1 MEVIIKMIE
10 EVRRIVSEKLGCSAH
25 DLEHTFRVYNN
36 CLRISKDMENVDL
49 DALKYAALLHDIAR
63 IEEDND
69 NSGKTDHALLGAEQ
83 AREILTKLGKSKEFI
98 DKVSSAIRTHRY
110 RNNLKPETI
119 EGKILYDAD
128 KLDVIGIIG
137 ICRSYMI
144 AGEYNQKIYN
154 DTDLLEY
161 IKTNLDGGKPNGK
174 IKDISLHSPN
184 IEFMTKD
191 INIPNTMF
199 TKNGKKIA
207 CNRIKKMQE
216 FFDNLKDEINGND

>member
-1 MEVIIKMIE
+1 MIE
-10 EVRRIVSEKLGCSAH
+10 EVRKIVSEKLGCSAH

-36 CLRISKDMENVDL
+36 CLRISENMKNVDL
-49 DALKYAALLHDIAR
+49 EVLKYASLLHDIAR

-69 NSGKTDHALLGAEQ
+69 NTGKTDHALLGAEQ
-83 AREILTKLGKSKEFI
+83 AREILKKLGKNKDFI

-110 RNNLKPETI
+110 RNGLIPETI

-128 KLDVIGIIG
+128 KLDVIGMIG

-144 AGEYNQKIYN
+144 AEEYKQRVYN
-154 DTDLLEY
+154 DSDLSEY
-161 IKTNLDGGKPNGK
+161 IKANLEGGKPNGK

-184 IEFMTKD
+184 IEFLTKD

-199 TKNGKKIA
+199 TETGKKIA
-207 CNRIKKMQE
+207 SKRIKKMQE
-216 FFDNLKDEINGND
+216 FFDDLKDEINGND

>member
-1 MEVIIKMIE
+1 MEVIIMIE
-10 EVRRIVSEKLGCSAH
+10 EVRKIVSEKLGCSAH

-36 CLRISKDMENVDL
+36 CLRISENMKNVDL
-49 DALKYAALLHDIAR
+49 EVLKYASLLHDIAR

-69 NSGKTDHALLGAEQ
+69 NTGKTDHALLGAEQ
-83 AREILTKLGKSKEFI
+83 AREILTKLGKNKDFI

-110 RNNLKPETI
+110 RNGLIPETI

-128 KLDVIGIIG
+128 KLDVIGMIG

-144 AGEYNQKIYN
+144 AGEYKQRIYN
-154 DTDLLEY
+154 DSDLSEY
-161 IKTNLDGGKPNGK
+161 IKTNLEGGKTNGK

-184 IEFMTKD
+184 IEFLTKD

-199 TKNGKKIA
+199 TETGKKIA
-207 CNRIKKMQE
+207 RKRIKKMQE
-216 FFDNLKDEINGND
+216 FFDDLKDEINGND

>member
-1 MEVIIKMIE
+1 MIE
-10 EVRRIVSEKLGCSAH
+10 EVRKIVSEKLGCSAH

-36 CLRISKDMENVDL
+36 SLRISENMKNVDL
-49 DALKYAALLHDIAR
+49 EVLKYASLLHDIAR

-69 NSGKTDHALLGAEQ
+69 NTGKTDHALLGAEQ
-83 AREILTKLGKSKEFI
+83 AREILTKLGKNKDFI

-110 RNNLKPETI
+110 RNGLIPETI

-128 KLDVIGIIG
+128 KLDVIGMIG

-144 AGEYNQKIYN
+144 AGEYKQRIYN
-154 DTDLLEY
+154 DSDLSEY
-161 IKTNLDGGKPNGK
+161 IKTNLEGGKSNGK

-184 IEFMTKD
+184 IEFLTKD

-199 TKNGKKIA
+199 TETGKKIA
-207 CNRIKKMQE
+207 SKRIKKMQE
-216 FFDNLKDEINGND
+216 FFDDLKDEINGND

>member
-1 MEVIIKMIE
+1 MIDEVEK
-10 EVRRIVSEKLGCSAH
+10 IVSEKLSCSAH

-49 DALKYAALLHDIAR
+49 EVLKYAALLHDYAR
-63 IEEDND
+63 VEEDRD
-69 NSGKTDHALLGAEQ
+69 NTGKTDHALLGAEQ
-83 AREILTKLGKSKEFI
+83 AREVLTKLGKEEEFI
-98 DKVSSAIRTHRY
+98 DKVCSAIRTHRY

-144 AGEYNQKIYN
+144 AGNYKQKIYN
-154 DTDLLEY
+154 DIDLSKY
-161 IKTNLDGGKPNGK
+161 IKTNLEGGTSSGR

-184 IEFMTKD
+184 IEFLTKD

-199 TKNGKKIA
+199 TKTGKRLA
-207 CNRIKKMQE
+207 RNRIKKMQK
-216 FFDNLKDEINGND
+216 FFDELKKEINGID

>member
-1 MEVIIKMIE
+1 MIE
-10 EVRRIVSEKLGCSAH
+10 EVKRIVSEKLSCSAH
-25 DLEHTFRVYNN
+25 DLDHTFRVYNN
-36 CLRISKDMENVDL
+36 CIRISKDVDKVDL
-49 DALKYAALLHDIAR
+49 EVLKYAALLHDIAR
-63 IEEDND
+63 VEEDND
-69 NSGKTDHALLGAEQ
+69 NSGKIDHSLLGAEQ
-83 AREILTKLGKSKEFI
+83 AREILTKLGKNEEFI
-98 DKVSSAIRTHRY
+98 EKVCSAIKTHRY
-110 RNNLKPETI
+110 RNNLKPQTI

-154 DTDLLEY
+154 DTDISEY
-161 IKTNLDGGKPNGK
+161 IKTNLEGQKASGK

-184 IEFMTKD
+184 IEFLTKD

-199 TKNGKKIA
+199 TKTGKRLA
-207 CNRIKKMQE
+207 RNRIKKRQK

>member
-1 MEVIIKMIE
+1 MIE
-10 EVRRIVSEKLGCSAH
+10 EVRKIVSEKLGCSAH

-36 CLRISKDMENVDL
+36 CLRISENMKNVDL
-49 DALKYAALLHDIAR
+49 EVLKYASLLHDIAR

-69 NSGKTDHALLGAEQ
+69 NTGKTDHALLGAEQ
-83 AREILTKLGKSKEFI
+83 AREILTKLGKNKDFI

-110 RNNLKPETI
+110 RNGLIPETI

-128 KLDVIGIIG
+128 KLDVIGMIG

-144 AGEYNQKIYN
+144 AGEYKQRIYN
-154 DTDLLEY
+154 DSDLSEY
-161 IKTNLDGGKPNGK
+161 IKTNLEGGKTNGK

-184 IEFMTKD
+184 IEFLTKD

-199 TKNGKKIA
+199 TETGKKIA
-207 CNRIKKMQE
+207 RKRIKKMQE
-216 FFDNLKDEINGND
+216 FFDDLKDEINGND

>member
-1 MEVIIKMIE
+1 MIE
-10 EVRRIVSEKLGCSAH
+10 EVKRIVSEKLSCSAH
-25 DLEHTFRVYNN
+25 DLDHTFRVYNN
-36 CLRISKDMENVDL
+36 CIRISKDVDKVDL
-49 DALKYAALLHDIAR
+49 EVLKYAALLHDIAR
-63 IEEDND
+63 VEEDND
-69 NSGKTDHALLGAEQ
+69 NSGKIDHSLLGAEQ
-83 AREILTKLGKSKEFI
+83 AREILTKLGKNEEFI
-98 DKVSSAIRTHRY
+98 EKVCSAIKTHRY
-110 RNNLKPETI
+110 RNNLKPQTI

-154 DTDLLEY
+154 DTDISEY
-161 IKTNLDGGKPNGK
+161 IKTNLEGQKASGK

-184 IEFMTKD
+184 IEFLTKD

-199 TKNGKKIA
+199 TKTGKRLA
-207 CNRIKKMQE
+207 RNRIKKMQK